1 MPGQFALVHST
12 IVTSSPR
19 SSTYRRKNQK
29 LIYSTLFF
37 KIKNQVYIPY
47 SDILWTVNHWHFMFY
62 FLLFSW
68 RFFIN
73 YTRLFLILH
82 CVYVFFG
89 LLFPQEE
96 CICMKQTENWENR
109 STKQFPILKTV
120 WGIIRIVGDPICN
133 IITNNDYLNS
143 HYLYLLCLYSWNW
156 SVKLLI
162 LKTVDIVIRTMKEPF
177 LAALRLPTSHFCHF
191 DYRIFSLKNPVKNT
205 EHNFKIQENF

>member
-1 MPGQFALVHST
+1 M
-12 IVTSSPR
+12 
-19 SSTYRRKNQK
+19 
-29 LIYSTLFF
+29 
-37 KIKNQVYIPY
+37 YIPY
-47 SDILWTVNHWHFMFY
+47 SDILWTLNHWHFMFY

-96 CICMKQTENWENR
+96 CICMKETENWENR

-133 IITNNDYLNS
+133 IITNNDYLKQPLCIS
-143 HYLYLLCLYSWNW
+143 LMFVLL
-156 SVKLLI
+156 KLI
-162 LKTVDIVIRTMKEPF
+162 CKTSYPENCRHSYPYNEGTLFGSSPFANQPF
-177 LAALRLPTSHFCHF
+177 LSFRLPYFF
-191 DYRIFSLKNPVKNT
+191 VEKPG
-205 EHNFKIQENF
+205 